1 MKLDAMLVG
10 GVLVIV
16 AAVALVVIW
25 IQRTDPTDSE
35 MVQGLAGPQPAAVPP
50 VPAAPAPVAAP
61 APLEPLPPSAI
72 AVYFDFDRA
81 DLPAAESA
89 KLAGML
95 DGAFKRIEAV
105 GHADRI
111 GPAVYNRQL
120 SQRRAD
126 SVREYLVRHKV
137 DAAIVHTS
145 AKGELEP
152 ASGDAC
158 VDMGPEARANR
169 GLVECLQ
176 PDRRVDVTFIRG
188 L

>member
-1 MKLDAMLVG
+1 MRLDAVVVG
-10 GVLVIV
+10 GVVLIV
-16 AAVALVVIW
+16 AVVALVVVL
-25 IQRTDPTDSE
+25 IQRADLTDSE
-35 MVQGLAGPQPAAVPP
+35 LVQALGGAQPVSASP
-50 VPAAPAPVAAP
+50 PAPMPISAP
-61 APLEPLPPSAI
+61 APLEPLPPSAV

-81 DLPAAESA
+81 ELPAAESA
-89 KLAGML
+89 KLARML
-95 DGAFKRIEAV
+95 EGSFKRIVAV

-111 GPAVYNRQL
+111 GPAAYNRHL

-126 SVREYLVRHKV
+126 SVRAYLLRNQI

-152 ASGDAC
+152 ASGDGC
-158 VDMGPEARANR
+158 VDLGPERRANR

-176 PDRRVDVTFIRG
+176 PDRRVDVTFVRA